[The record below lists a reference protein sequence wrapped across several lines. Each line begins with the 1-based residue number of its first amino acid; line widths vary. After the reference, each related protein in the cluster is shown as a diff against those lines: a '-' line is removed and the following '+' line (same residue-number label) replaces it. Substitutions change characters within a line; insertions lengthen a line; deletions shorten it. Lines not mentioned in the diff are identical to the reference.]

1 MPLPHDFRAQARQP
15 IPVNGKGAPLQISG
29 SKLQENFEYLDKK
42 EVGGGSSLP
51 DGEAGDML
59 YHDGTDWVPLANPGT
74 PSSGY
79 KWTLQHDAA
88 VPEWVEYKE
97 ITVSI
102 CEAGTPTE
110 YTILG
115 LPTA

>member
-29 SKLQENFEYLDKK
+29 SKLQENFEYLERK
-42 EVGGGSSLP
+42 EASNSLP

-59 YHDGTDWVPLANPGT
+59 YYNGTDWVPLANPGT

-102 CEAGTPTE
+102 CEDGTPTE

-115 LPTA
+115 IPTA

>member
-1 MPLPHDFRAQARQP
+1 MPLPNDFRELAKSP
-15 IPVNGKGAPLQISG
+15 MPPPGVGGSPLQISG
-29 SKLQENFEYLDKK
+29 TKLQENFEYLDKK
-42 EVGGGSSLP
+42 SAGGSALP

-59 YHDGTDWVPLANPGT
+59 YYDGTDWVPLLNPGT

-79 KWTLQHDAA
+79 KWTLQHDADE
-88 VPEWVEYKE
+88 PGWVEYKE

-102 CEAGTPTE
+102 CEDGTPTE

-115 LPTA
+115 IPTV

>member
-1 MPLPHDFRAQARQP
+1 MTLPHDFRAQARQP

-51 DGEAGDML
+51 DGNAGDML
-59 YHDGTDWVPLANPGT
+59 YHNGTDWLPLINPGT
-74 PSSGY
+74 PSTGY
-79 KWTLQHDAA
+79 VWTLLHLAA
-88 VPEWVEYKE
+88 APAWIEYKE

-102 CEAGTPTE
+102 CEDGTPTE